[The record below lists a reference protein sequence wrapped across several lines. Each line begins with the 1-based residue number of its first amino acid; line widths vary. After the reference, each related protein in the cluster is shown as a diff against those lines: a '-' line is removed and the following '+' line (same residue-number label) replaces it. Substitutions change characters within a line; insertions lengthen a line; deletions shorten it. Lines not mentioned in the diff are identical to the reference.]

1 VTAAAIPT
9 NYLFIEISKKNR
21 KILHCGVEPPGKV
34 RENRRMQDGSSPIVD
49 AWQRAQQFTRP
60 AELLAFLELSEDL
73 PALDYQRLRD
83 FPLRVPACFV
93 ARMHKGDPQ
102 DPLFLQVWPATA
114 EGLDT
119 PGFTSDAVGDLPRL
133 KSGGLIHKYHG
144 RALVIA
150 TGACAVN
157 CRYCF
162 RRHFPYGDSL
172 ASRGNWHETLA
183 QVAADSSIEEVILSG
198 GDPLSLSDDKLSA
211 FVTEL
216 ERIPH
221 VRRLRLHTRTAVVL
235 PERVDEALLGW
246 LGRTRLQKVVVLHVN
261 HANEIDAAVETAVTR
276 LRGAGAT
283 PLNQSVLLRG
293 VNDSSA
299 ALAALSERLF
309 ACGVLPYYLHL
320 LDRVQGAGHFEVNE
334 NKAVKLMGELAARLP
349 GYLVPRLAREEPGA
363 PAKTLLPW

>member
-1 VTAAAIPT
+1 
-9 NYLFIEISKKNR
+9 
-21 KILHCGVEPPGKV
+21 
-34 RENRRMQDGSSPIVD
+34 M
-49 AWQRAQQFTRP
+49 TRP
-60 AELLAFLELSEDL
+60 AELLALLELDPGLEGL
-73 PALDYQRLRD
+73 NFQHLRN
-83 FPLRVPACFV
+83 FPLRVPQGFV
-93 ARMHKGDPQ
+93 ARMRKGDPQ
-102 DPLFLQVWPATA
+102 DPLFLQVWPAAA
-114 EGLDT
+114 ESVDT
-119 PGFTSDAVGDLPRL
+119 PGFTTDAVGDLAKL
-133 KSGGLIHKYHG
+133 KSGGLIHKYRG

-172 ASRGNWHETLA
+172 ASRGNWGETLA
-183 QVAADSSIEEVILSG
+183 QIAADDSIEEVILSG
-198 GDPLSLSDDKLSA
+198 GDPLSLTDDKLSA
-211 FVTEL
+211 FVSAL

-235 PERVDEALLGW
+235 PERIDDALVAW
-246 LGRTRLQKVVVLHVN
+246 LSRTRLQKVVVLHVN
-261 HANEIDAAVETAVTR
+261 HANEIDRSVEAAIAR
-276 LRGAGAT
+276 LRNAGAT
-283 PLNQSVLLRG
+283 LLNQSVLLRN
-293 VNDSSA
+293 VNDSSD

-349 GYLVPRLAREEPGA
+349 GYLVPRLARELPGA

>member
-1 VTAAAIPT
+1 MISPALPNLDNRLEAAPSWLRAPLVT
-9 NYLFIEISKKNR
+9 
-21 KILHCGVEPPGKV
+21 
-34 RENRRMQDGSSPIVD
+34 
-49 AWQRAQQFTRP
+49 RAS
-60 AELLAFLELSEDL
+60 ELLKLLALDPLL
-73 PALDYQRLRD
+73 PALDHQRLRD
-83 FPLRVPACFV
+83 FPLRVPKAFV
-93 ARMHKGDPQ
+93 SRIQKGDPQ
-102 DPLFLQVWPATA
+102 DPLFLQIWPASVEAT
-114 EGLDT
+114 DT
-119 PGFTSDAVGDLPRL
+119 PGFSSDAVGDLAKL

-162 RRHFPYGDSL
+162 RRHFPYGDSV
-172 ASRGNWHETLA
+172 ASRGNWRETLA
-183 QVAADSSIEEVILSG
+183 QIAADPSIEEVILSG
-198 GDPLSLSDDKLSA
+198 GDPLSLTDDKLSA

-246 LGRTRLQKVVVLHVN
+246 LSRTRLQKVVVLHVN
-261 HANEIDAAVETAVTR
+261 HANEIDAAVEASINR

-283 PLNQSVLLRG
+283 LLNQSVLLRN

-299 ALAALSERLF
+299 ALTALSERLF

-334 NKAVKLMGELAARLP
+334 KKAIKLMGELAATLP
-349 GYLVPRLAREEPGA
+349 GYLVPRLAREQPGA

>member
-1 VTAAAIPT
+1 MHDGT
-9 NYLFIEISKKNR
+9 
-21 KILHCGVEPPGKV
+21 PP
-34 RENRRMQDGSSPIVD
+34 QTPS
-49 AWQRAQQFTRP
+49 WQRAALVTRP
-60 AELLAFLELSEDL
+60 ADLLALLELDPGLET
-73 PALDYQRLRD
+73 LDFESLRD
-83 FPLRVPACFV
+83 FPLRVPAGFV
-93 ARMHKGDPQ
+93 ARMRKGDPQ
-102 DPLFLQVWPATA
+102 DPLFLQVWPAAA

-119 PGFTSDAVGDLPRL
+119 PGFTSDAVGDLARL

-172 ASRGNWHETLA
+172 ASRGNWRETLV
-183 QVAADSSIEEVILSG
+183 QIAADSSIEEVILSG

-211 FVTEL
+211 LVTEL
-216 ERIPH
+216 ECIPH
-221 VRRLRLHTRTAVVL
+221 VRRLRVHTRTAVVL

-246 LGRTRLQKVVVLHVN
+246 LGRSRLQKVVVVHVN
-261 HANEIDAAVETAVTR
+261 HANEIDAAVEAAITR
-276 LRGAGAT
+276 LQDAGAT
-283 PLNQSVLLRG
+283 LLNQSVLLRG